1 MKPNPDDTLFIKKYH
16 MVLSDNAIKL
26 AREANNLANKC
37 HDTWEL
43 EEHQNYYK
51 FTNPVS
57 NHVSTVSFN
66 HVNQMSCT
74 CQYYVSYFFV
84 CPHMLVILE
93 QRVMPEI
100 IDEDKDID
108 EIITLSHYHKK
119 KQINEIIETGTQFV
133 QMSQEPIIIQSQR
146 PPRAVPANDRYNQL
160 HSVFQRF
167 VATATTANQ
176 NGFEKMLYSF
186 ERLTELSYQNQ
197 TDLHYNFFLN
207 QEETQEHTQ
216 DDSFLPDIDMTLNQ
230 AYIRE
235 SPQQSPQQSA
245 PFLLVPCSKP
255 VGRPSGTAQSAVSFS
270 RKKHKK
276 VTFNEPV
283 TKKSKTV
290 KEKKTSNS
298 TTTVQTKN
306 KTISTKKTKTTVTT
320 ETTTTTT
327 TTSNDYAGS
336 DDTQLDEESFSSIK
350 EQEEQEQQEQQA
362 GPSKR
367 LRSRRV

>member
-1 MKPNPDDTLFIKKYH
+1 
-16 MVLSDNAIKL
+16 
-26 AREANNLANKC
+26 
-37 HDTWEL
+37 
-43 EEHQNYYK
+43 
-51 FTNPVS
+51 
-57 NHVSTVSFN
+57 
-66 HVNQMSCT
+66 
-74 CQYYVSYFFV
+74 
-84 CPHMLVILE
+84 MLVILE

-119 KQINEIIETGTQFV
+119 KQINEIIETGTEFV
-133 QMSQEPIIIQSQR
+133 QMSQESIIIQSQR
-146 PPRAVPANDRYNQL
+146 PPIAVPANDRYNQL

-167 VATATTANQ
+167 VARATNANQ

-270 RKKHKK
+270 RKKNKK
-276 VTFNEPV
+276 VTFKTEQLWEEIKLLLQSDPNSVKIYKNSKNEVECIFIQTSFMRKMYKLNLPLV
-283 TKKSKTV
+283 LVERRTK
-290 KEKKTSNS
+290 
-298 TTTVQTKN
+298 
-306 KTISTKKTKTTVTT
+306 
-320 ETTTTTT
+320 
-327 TTSNDYAGS
+327 
-336 DDTQLDEESFSSIK
+336 
-350 EQEEQEQQEQQA
+350 
-362 GPSKR
+362 
-367 LRSRRV
+367 RSHLMNL

>member
-1 MKPNPDDTLFIKKYH
+1 
-16 MVLSDNAIKL
+16 
-26 AREANNLANKC
+26 
-37 HDTWEL
+37 
-43 EEHQNYYK
+43 
-51 FTNPVS
+51 
-57 NHVSTVSFN
+57 
-66 HVNQMSCT
+66 
-74 CQYYVSYFFV
+74 
-84 CPHMLVILE
+84 MLVILE

-167 VATATTANQ
+167 VARATTANQ

-270 RKKHKK
+270 RKKNKK

-298 TTTVQTKN
+298 TTTVKSKN
-306 KTISTKKTKTTVTT
+306 KTISTKKTKTTITT
-320 ETTTTTT
+320 ETTTT

-336 DDTQLDEESFSSIK
+336 DDTQFDEESFSSIKEK

>member
-1 MKPNPDDTLFIKKYH
+1 
-16 MVLSDNAIKL
+16 
-26 AREANNLANKC
+26 
-37 HDTWEL
+37 
-43 EEHQNYYK
+43 
-51 FTNPVS
+51 
-57 NHVSTVSFN
+57 
-66 HVNQMSCT
+66 
-74 CQYYVSYFFV
+74 
-84 CPHMLVILE
+84 
-93 QRVMPEI
+93 MPEI

-108 EIITLSHYHKK
+108 EIIAMTHYHKK

-167 VATATTANQ
+167 VARATTANQ

-207 QEETQEHTQ
+207 QEETQEHT
-216 DDSFLPDIDMTLNQ
+216 
-230 AYIRE
+230 
-235 SPQQSPQQSA
+235 
-245 PFLLVPCSKP
+245 P

-270 RKKHKK
+270 RKKNKK

-298 TTTVQTKN
+298 TTTVQSKN
-306 KTISTKKTKTTVTT
+306 KTISTKKTKTTITT

-336 DDTQLDEESFSSIK
+336 DDTQFDEESFSSIK
-350 EQEEQEQQEQQA
+350 EQEEKKEQEQQEQQA

>member
-1 MKPNPDDTLFIKKYH
+1 
-16 MVLSDNAIKL
+16 
-26 AREANNLANKC
+26 
-37 HDTWEL
+37 
-43 EEHQNYYK
+43 
-51 FTNPVS
+51 
-57 NHVSTVSFN
+57 
-66 HVNQMSCT
+66 
-74 CQYYVSYFFV
+74 
-84 CPHMLVILE
+84 MLVILE

-100 IDEDKDID
+100 IDEDKGID
-108 EIITLSHYHKK
+108 EIIAMTHYHKK

-167 VATATTANQ
+167 VARATTANQ
-176 NGFEKMLYSF
+176 NVFEKMLYSF

-207 QEETQEHTQ
+207 QEETQEQTQ
-216 DDSFLPDIDMTLNQ
+216 DDSFLPDIDMNLNQ

-270 RKKHKK
+270 RKKNKK

-298 TTTVQTKN
+298 TTTVQSKN
-306 KTISTKKTKTTVTT
+306 KTISTKKTKTTITT
-320 ETTTTTT
+320 ETTTTT

-367 LRSRRV
+367 LRSRRI

>member
-1 MKPNPDDTLFIKKYH
+1 
-16 MVLSDNAIKL
+16 
-26 AREANNLANKC
+26 
-37 HDTWEL
+37 
-43 EEHQNYYK
+43 
-51 FTNPVS
+51 
-57 NHVSTVSFN
+57 
-66 HVNQMSCT
+66 
-74 CQYYVSYFFV
+74 
-84 CPHMLVILE
+84 MLVILE

-100 IDEDKDID
+100 IDEDKGID
-108 EIITLSHYHKK
+108 EIIAMTHYHKK

-167 VATATTANQ
+167 VARATTANQ

-207 QEETQEHTQ
+207 QEETQEHNQ

-255 VGRPSGTAQSAVSFS
+255 VGRPSGTAQSAVSFI
-270 RKKHKK
+270 RKKNKK

-298 TTTVQTKN
+298 TTTVQSKN
-306 KTISTKKTKTTVTT
+306 KTISTKKTFITT
-320 ETTTTTT
+320 ETTTT

-336 DDTQLDEESFSSIK
+336 DDTQFDEESFSSIK

>member
-1 MKPNPDDTLFIKKYH
+1 
-16 MVLSDNAIKL
+16 
-26 AREANNLANKC
+26 
-37 HDTWEL
+37 
-43 EEHQNYYK
+43 
-51 FTNPVS
+51 
-57 NHVSTVSFN
+57 
-66 HVNQMSCT
+66 
-74 CQYYVSYFFV
+74 
-84 CPHMLVILE
+84 
-93 QRVMPEI
+93 
-100 IDEDKDID
+100 
-108 EIITLSHYHKK
+108 
-119 KQINEIIETGTQFV
+119 
-133 QMSQEPIIIQSQR
+133 
-146 PPRAVPANDRYNQL
+146 
-160 HSVFQRF
+160 
-167 VATATTANQ
+167 
-176 NGFEKMLYSF
+176 MLYSF

-216 DDSFLPDIDMTLNQ
+216 DDSFLPDIDMNLNQ

-270 RKKHKK
+270 RKKNKK

-298 TTTVQTKN
+298 TTTVQSKN
-306 KTISTKKTKTTVTT
+306 KTISTKKTKTTITT

-336 DDTQLDEESFSSIK
+336 DDTQFDEESFSSSK
-350 EQEEQEQQEQQA
+350 EQEEQKEKEQQA
-362 GPSKR
+362 EPSKR
-367 LRSRRV
+367 LRIR